1 MLSQINNSSTFLRYL
16 QFAEYPVNNTQ
27 RNQRGA
33 VIGPVFTTTNSIIR
47 KTINWTDTK
56 HCHIFSQYFTESGPL
71 FSLLSTNKKS
81 HLSLYE
87 YENKIWNTYIS
98 LKTLSGVS
106 HTGQLHIAKHWFDF
120 HYAAL
125 TGKSFIFFQLPVCF
139 YLSFLCFCIFP
150 LSCRVAEC
158 WWAENGTKPQTVSFR
173 WKVQLWKVQ
182 LFSIL
187 EFSQK
192 LHMWHCP
199 DTLGLVKYFTS
210 CPALD

>member
-106 HTGQLHIAKHWFDF
+106 HTGLTHCQALIWF
-120 HYAAL
+120 
-125 TGKSFIFFQLPVCF
+125 S
-139 YLSFLCFCIFP
+139 LCCTD
-150 LSCRVAEC
+150 R
-158 WWAENGTKPQTVSFR
+158 
-173 WKVQLWKVQ
+173 KVIY
-182 LFSIL
+182 LFSAPSLLLSLFLMFLYFSSIL
-187 EFSQK
+187 QGCWMLMSRKWYKTTDSLFQMKSSAMEGPTFFHFGV
-192 LHMWHCP
+192 L
-199 DTLGLVKYFTS
+199 TEAAYV
-210 CPALD
+210 ALSRYIGIG